1 MFDPSKFA
9 DVENALLISDF
20 KINDNLLREYGSNFT
35 DIRRMFEDQATVYE
49 TNMQIEDN
57 SQEE

>member
-9 DVENALLISDF
+9 DVENELLISDF

-49 TNMQIEDN
+49 TNMQLENI
-57 SQEE
+57 QEE